1 MGETAGAKGAD
12 MRRWWTMMLAATLCL
27 ALLPGVTAGPASGA
41 EPVADAC
48 PPGEVDPVAFP
59 DVGAGDTHAGSI
71 ACLSWWSI
79 ARGRSDGTYG
89 PGLIVSRA
97 QVASLVSRL
106 VRTPGGRLT
115 ASPGNHFSDD
125 DDSVHHY
132 SINRLADAGV
142 LAGRPGASFAP
153 DEALTRGQMATVLVR
168 AYELRSGRSLPA
180 DGDHFADDGASVH
193 EDNVNKAA
201 AAGLALGVRPGRFHP
216 EAPVTRAQM
225 ASFLARTLRLVADAG
240 ALTDTPATLRLAS
253 NLRTDPDC
261 DTLLGHLKENALDVV
276 TAWGL
281 PQSRGGGPIGIEPVP
296 VESAPGAPQPIPAG
310 DGEEGAG
317 HSGTNVQEEGVDEP
331 DVVKTDGQRLLT
343 LVDGSLRALEV
354 SGATPRLAGTLS
366 LGDAGYFSEL
376 FLAGDRA
383 LLFGQTG
390 QWPPSSVLALV
401 DVADPGAM
409 SVIDTLEVDG
419 YVVSARMVDGTV
431 RVVLSSHA
439 DGLELTYPVEGTP
452 EAERDAEQGNRRL
465 IEESAIDDWL
475 PTYRRNGQPD
485 QPYLSC
491 GQLRRPP
498 EFSGLGT
505 LSVLTVDPATGLEPG
520 AAAGVLAT
528 GEIVYASKTGLYV
541 STSRWE
547 MWTGEAD
554 QELRSEVHAFD
565 ITAADAVGY
574 VASGKVPGWLL
585 NQFSM
590 SEHDG
595 VLRVATTSGAPWA
608 GDTSESQVVT
618 LAAQGDQ
625 LVELGRAG
633 GLGRGE
639 SIFAVRFM
647 GDVGYVVTFR
657 RTDPLYVVD
666 LADPVNPAVVGELK
680 INGYSAYL
688 HPIGE
693 GLLLGVG
700 QDATEEGVA
709 TGTQLSVF
717 DVSDPAVPRRVHQT
731 TLEGGSSEVE
741 FDHRAFLHW
750 PATGLTVVPY
760 SRWSDQSPFVGAV
773 GFDVDAAAGITEVG
787 RVSHPPYSDG
797 SFSWAPP
804 IRRSVVVGDRLYT
817 VSDRGVRAS
826 DLHSLA
832 DREWVGFGE

>member
-1 MGETAGAKGAD
+1 
-12 MRRWWTMMLAATLCL
+12 MRRWWTMMLAATLSL
-27 ALLPGVTAGPASGA
+27 ALLPGITAGPASGA
-41 EPVADAC
+41 EPITDAC
-48 PPGEVDPVAFP
+48 PAADVDPVSFT
-59 DVGAGDTHAGSI
+59 DVVVGSTHAGPI

-79 ARGRSDGTYG
+79 ARGRSDGTYA
-89 PGLIVSRA
+89 PHLVVSRA

-106 VRTPGGRLT
+106 VRTPGGHLT
-115 ASPGNHFSDD
+115 ASPANVFVDD

-132 SINRLADAGV
+132 SINRLAHADV
-142 LAGRPGASFAP
+142 LVGRPGATFAP
-153 DEALTRGQMATVLVR
+153 AEALTRAQMASVLVR

-180 DGDHFADDGASVH
+180 DGDHFTDDGASVH
-193 EDNVNKAA
+193 QDSINKAA
-201 AAGLALGVRPGRFHP
+201 SAGLALGVGPGRFVPHA
-216 EAPVTRAQM
+216 EVTRAQM
-225 ASFLARTLRLVADAG
+225 ASFLARTLELVADAG
-240 ALTDTPATLRLAS
+240 VLTDTPATLRLAS
-253 NLRTDPDC
+253 NLRSDPDC
-261 DTLLGHLKENALDVV
+261 DALLGHLKENALNVV

-281 PQSRGGGPIGIEPVP
+281 PQSRGGGLIGIEPVSEP
-296 VESAPGAPQPIPAG
+296 GVPPAPGAPVPAPDG
-310 DGEEGAG
+310 DEESSDN
-317 HSGTNVQEEGVDEP
+317 SGTNVQEEGVDEP
-331 DVVKTDGQRLLT
+331 DIVKTDGRRLLT
-343 LVDGSLRALEV
+343 LVDGSLRALDV
-354 SGATPRLAGTLS
+354 SGATPSLAGTLP
-366 LGDAGYFSEL
+366 LGGAGSFSEL

-390 QWPPSSVLALV
+390 QWPPSSVMALV
-401 DVADPGAM
+401 DVADPAAM

-419 YVVSARMVDGTV
+419 HVVSARMVDGVV

-439 DGLELTYPVEGTP
+439 DGLELTYPLDTTP
-452 EAERDAEQGNRRL
+452 EAQGEAEQRNRRV
-465 IEESAIDDWL
+465 IEESTIDDWL
-475 PTYRRNGQPD
+475 PSYRLNGQPD
-485 QPYLSC
+485 QAYLSC

-505 LSVLTVDPATGLEPG
+505 LSVLTVDPAADLEPG
-520 AAAGVLAT
+520 ATAAVLAT
-528 GEIVYASKTGLYV
+528 GEIVYASATGLYV

-547 MWTGEAD
+547 MWNGSAD
-554 QELRSEVHAFD
+554 EELQSEVHAFD
-565 ITAADAVGY
+565 ITASAAVTY

-590 SEHDG
+590 SEHEG

-618 LAAQGDQ
+618 LAAQEDQ

-633 GLGRGE
+633 GLGQGE

-680 INGYSAYL
+680 ITGYSAYL
-688 HPIGE
+688 HPIGD
-693 GLLLGVG
+693 GLILGVG

-709 TGTQLSVF
+709 IGTQLSIF
-717 DVSDPAVPRRVHQT
+717 DVSDPAAPRRVHQA

-760 SRWSDQSPFVGAV
+760 SRWSEQDAFVGAV
-773 GFDVDAAAGITEVG
+773 GFDVDGATGITEVG
-787 RVSHPPYSDG
+787 RLSHPPYSDG
-797 SFSWAPP
+797 GFSATPP
-804 IRRSVVVGDRLYT
+804 IRRSVVVGDQLYT

-826 DLHSLA
+826 DVHTLA
-832 DREWVGFGE
+832 DRQWVSFGD